1 MKIKVKRVRGG
12 SMGDQRDYGL
22 VAGSIWNY
30 EDKPTTNQVS
40 DTVGP
45 VDRDEATIE
54 AERGETVVGDINNDG
69 MLEHFIVGGK
79 RHFQGGTPLNVP
91 DGSFV
96 FSDTRALNI
105 KNKDVL
111 KNIFGVTASKGM
123 TPAKVAKKFDLNQY
137 NDLLLDPEADAMS
150 KRTAQMMLDNNL
162 RKLGQLALVQE
173 GMKGFPDGIPDIA
186 LPLFASDIA
195 SSQPSPQMM
204 RRGGLVKYQNAGQK
218 KEMTAAE
225 NAAMTKRVQAKA
237 MQAAIKKWRNASV
250 GSAASLEALQTMR
263 NIGYI
268 PEEVVDHY
276 RTYPT
281 LGQQEG
287 VDVSR
292 RYTDIP
298 KGTTPYDR
306 SQRAAVFKASQYYN
320 KGILSQNPETMRE
333 AARKIEGVGDVPGLT
348 TGALGT
354 ANFLINYLAAPA
366 TTLFSDL
373 TGIGAREEGYIPQLQ
388 YAPEGFTWQERVTN
402 MKDML
407 EREADEIENRE
418 GAKKLK
424 SKAVKT
430 TQDYTSKY
438 NTVLSRINDILGN
451 PHVHTPEEIATANQW
466 NEIINDPRFLG
477 IPSRFTWE
485 ENPYERRTKTNP
497 PAKMAVKTGLFRKAI
512 VEDDINQ
519 AYKDLTK
526 TTTAKTD
533 KKTEQLAPTQQAMS
547 PTDTSAAPNVSSSV
561 RAADTSGQNIT
572 VDPTASTR
580 EQAVRTAPKSKPAV
594 QTPSQPSDIEI
605 IEFLKE
611 VKEGEDPTPDEVTSY
626 KRTMGYK
633 RMGGDLPMHQSTG
646 PVKKTS
652 YNLTDKKFREAAKQK
667 GLAINPSAWSW
678 YDPNLPAIGPQTV
691 LSSSGIFGRADS
703 PKPIIT
709 ELKNY
714 PGVKDWTEYAPGGF
728 DQWVADMAAAKGNPS
743 KASEFWAK
751 KRKEYEIGK
760 TGMSSIDE
768 NVKGWNVPGVELM
781 TPYVFGQAM
790 PTPTAGSEP
799 YPFTEQPAVAAA
811 KSGPGAVPTPVY
823 SPTSYYQPWSNYS
836 NIDVMGAMMNYMD
849 VNRGDLPTLYTYT
862 PTLPDPTFL
871 DPARAIAQQQGLVA
885 QSTEDIASRSFD
897 PTTARA
903 NIIAAQAQSAEP
915 IANIQAKYDEA
926 NTQIA
931 NQFAQQ
937 NAAALNDAQLKNIA
951 FRDKYQGELQTLQQQ
966 YDNALREG
974 RTEVAEAIK
983 RAMVD
988 QMQRGAL
995 NVQNPNYAIGPNG
1008 QIYFKPGYNVLTGEN
1023 MYASAGSG
1031 QFNKLLDMYSKPPYN
1046 YTPENAI
1053 KAASAAA
1060 KLNEDK
1066 IGKYGM
1072 SVSNPMDIIWG

>member
-22 VAGSIWNY
+22 VTGSIWNY

-40 DTVGP
+40 DRVGP

-137 NDLLLDPEADAMS
+137 NDLLLDPEADAIS

-186 LPLFASDIA
+186 LPLFGTDQA
-195 SSQPSPQMM
+195 SSQPSQQMM
-204 RRGGLVKYQNAGQK
+204 RRGGLVKAQAGKQTKAKEKSYFDFIVEQLNTRGDQLRKGIDYGLEEAGRYGRMALGNLALQNLDLIAAANQLANMPTKKTAEQK
-218 KEMTAAE
+218 KPAPKPAPAPAPKPKVKDPYAGFSPEYKLNMSNFDRWVKEWQTAINSGDDKKIAELKKSGRNLSSVLGTVEIPRSLGFNISWLDPRSALKEPTTKPSWGSEQGMVEDAADVIDNLISAYDKGITNKQKIQQNQASQKAAVQKANDRIKVANEILADYRKNGHNTKYTSTDINNATNIIKEFKSVPLNNRYQSADANIPGYTVDLGSESGYFDPKTDSATVANIIEKYPLSSFNQVQAADAAE
-225 NAAMTKRVQAKA
+225 NF
-237 MQAAIKKWRNASV
+237 
-250 GSAASLEALQTMR
+250 
-263 NIGYI
+263 
-268 PEEVVDHY
+268 P
-276 RTYPT
+276 
-281 LGQQEG
+281 
-287 VDVSR
+287 
-292 RYTDIP
+292 
-298 KGTTPYDR
+298 
-306 SQRAAVFKASQYYN
+306 
-320 KGILSQNPETMRE
+320 
-333 AARKIEGVGDVPGLT
+333 PG
-348 TGALGT
+348 
-354 ANFLINYLAAPA
+354 
-366 TTLFSDL
+366 
-373 TGIGAREEGYIPQLQ
+373 E
-388 YAPEGFTWQERVTN
+388 
-402 MKDML
+402 
-407 EREADEIENRE
+407 
-418 GAKKLK
+418 
-424 SKAVKT
+424 
-430 TQDYTSKY
+430 
-438 NTVLSRINDILGN
+438 
-451 PHVHTPEEIATANQW
+451 
-466 NEIINDPRFLG
+466 
-477 IPSRFTWE
+477 
-485 ENPYERRTKTNP
+485 
-497 PAKMAVKTGLFRKAI
+497 
-512 VEDDINQ
+512 
-519 AYKDLTK
+519 
-526 TTTAKTD
+526 
-533 KKTEQLAPTQQAMS
+533 QAMS
-547 PTDTSAAPNVSSSV
+547 PTDTSAAPNVSIPM

-580 EQAVRTAPKSKPAV
+580 EQAVRTAPAYVPV
-594 QTPSQPSDIEI
+594 
-605 IEFLKE
+605 
-611 VKEGEDPTPDEVTSY
+611 Y
-626 KRTMGYK
+626 KRSDSEIADFLRAQGIEATAK
-633 RMGGDLPMHQSTG
+633 AIQDVRDVQVEKDGGSTLAKFQG
-646 PVKKTS
+646 TQGGS
-652 YNLTDKKFREAAKQK
+652 QTGRTYYNLTDQAIKDAAKQK
-667 GLAINPSAWSW
+667 GYDVTYPYSW
-678 YDPNLPAIGPQTV
+678 YSGQPVIGRQTNLLP
-691 LSSSGIFGRADS
+691 SGIFTTATG
-703 PKPIIT
+703 PKPDIEQFRDYAGVT
-709 ELKNY
+709 VAGGWQNY
-714 PGVKDWTEYAPGGF
+714 PGGF
-728 DQWVADMAAAKGNPS
+728 DKWRSDIAAAKGRPSDASRWWIDKVVNPYS
-743 KASEFWAK
+743 VQM
-751 KRKEYEIGK
+751 
-760 TGMSSIDE
+760 TGLPVIDV
-768 NVKGWNVPGVELM
+768 NQQDAYKPGVRWSQNPVFNPIQAPAPVV
-781 TPYVFGQAM
+781 TPPA
-790 PTPTAGSEP
+790 PAAPATPL
-799 YPFTEQPAVAAA
+799 A
-811 KSGPGAVPTPVY
+811 KSGPGAVPTPAY

-862 PTLPDPTFL
+862 PTQADPTFL

-995 NVQNPNYAIGPNG
+995 NAQNINYKIGADG
-1008 QIYFKPGYNVLTGEN
+1008 QIYYSPGYNPFTGEN
-1023 MYASAGSG
+1023 MYASAGYS
-1031 QFNKLLDMYSKPPYN
+1031 QFNKLLDIYSKPPYN

-1060 KLNEDK
+1060 KLEEDK
-1066 IGKYGM
+1066 TAKYGM